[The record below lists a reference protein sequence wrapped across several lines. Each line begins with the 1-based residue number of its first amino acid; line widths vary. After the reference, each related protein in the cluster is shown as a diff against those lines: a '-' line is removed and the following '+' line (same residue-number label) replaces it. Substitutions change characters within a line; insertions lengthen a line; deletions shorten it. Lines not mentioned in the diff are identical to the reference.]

1 MLAPMGACL
10 LRALGSRAARDAR
23 EDLGTARDADAAT
36 GTPGV
41 RAAILNLC
49 Q

>member
-10 LRALGSRAARDAR
+10 LRALGRTAARDAS
-23 EDLGTARDADAAT
+23 EDLETARDADAAT
-36 GTPGV
+36 GTPGIC
-41 RAAILNLC
+41 AAILNLC